1 MRSPIKIIKI
11 DGSHSYLRSK
21 LRFFNGIFYC
31 FSLDIRGGKM
41 LTEISVW
48 TLRGK
53 KFKLLHITT
62 NDILRTK
69 GNVSNNLNLLT
80 FS

>member
-21 LRFFNGIFYC
+21 LRCFSSIFYC
-31 FSLDIRGGKM
+31 FSLDIKGEKM

-53 KFKLLHITT
+53 KFKLLRTT

>member
-21 LRFFNGIFYC
+21 LRCFSSIFYC
-31 FSLDIRGGKM
+31 FSLDIKGEKV

-48 TLRGK
+48 TLMGK
-53 KFKLLHITT
+53 KFKLLRR
-62 NDILRTK
+62 DGGRLGLR
-69 GNVSNNLNLLT
+69 GAMAPLFFFN
-80 FS
+80 